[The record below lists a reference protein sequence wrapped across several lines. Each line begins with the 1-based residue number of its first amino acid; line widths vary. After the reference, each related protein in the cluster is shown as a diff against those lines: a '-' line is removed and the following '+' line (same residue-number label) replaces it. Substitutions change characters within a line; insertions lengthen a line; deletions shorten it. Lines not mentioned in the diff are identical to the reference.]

1 MSAIMVPVTRGEE
14 VADRELFHRQS
25 MLLPEAE
32 SALSED
38 NLKSLSAR
46 LDPLCCL
53 PRFDLIN
60 ENGER
65 VKFRHYRVMHTI
77 SEVSRTGSTLLA
89 QQQPQMSMMHATV
102 LYCAYCSDISRVNI
116 TPSGG

>member
-1 MSAIMVPVTRGEE
+1 MSAIMVPVASGEE
-14 VADRELFHRQS
+14 AIDRELFHRQS
-25 MLLPEAE
+25 VLPPE
-32 SALSED
+32 SEEALSKD
-38 NLKSLSAR
+38 NLQALISR

-60 ENGER
+60 DNGGR

-102 LYCAYCSDISRVNI
+102 LYCAYCSDISKVNI
-116 TPSGG
+116 TPTGG